1 MNLTQI
7 LSLYEIHADGIRY
20 QSGGQAVVTVGN
32 LRVELGDKK
41 DMNGKIAEL
50 SDIIQE
56 YSDLDGNAVP
66 GHITTKHKLQSLYRF
81 TEK

>member
-32 LRVELGDKK
+32 LRVELGAKR
-41 DMNGKIAEL
+41 I
-50 SDIIQE
+50 
-56 YSDLDGNAVP
+56 
-66 GHITTKHKLQSLYRF
+66 
-81 TEK
+81 